1 MSDKTAP
8 AADSVGSTS
17 ASLVERVRRHDQAAW
32 RRMVRLYGPLVY
44 YWCRHCE
51 LQASDLAD
59 VFQEVFRSVAGS
71 IGAFEHGDSGQT
83 FRGWLRTITRNKLN
97 DHFRKAKRVPLA
109 AGGSSANARWQQFV
123 DQPQSSTPS
132 ALDEERTVLVHRA
145 LGLLKT
151 DFEERTWKAFWRTAV
166 DGQSATQ
173 VADELGMTPAAVR
186 KSKSRVLQRLREE
199 LDDDA

>member
-1 MSDKTAP
+1 MSERQAE
-8 AADSVGSTS
+8 SIGSTS
-17 ASLVERVRRHDQAAW
+17 GTLIERVRRQDQVAW

-51 LQASDLAD
+51 LQAADLSD
-59 VFQEVFRSVAGS
+59 VFQEVFRSVAAS
-71 IGAFEHGDSGQT
+71 IGNFRHGGEGQT

-97 DHFRKAKRVPLA
+97 DHFRQHQRVPLA
-109 AGGSSANARWQQFV
+109 AGGSTANTRWQQFV
-123 DQPQSSTPS
+123 D
-132 ALDEERTVLVHRA
+132 DEGEGDFVPMEDERRLLVQRA
-145 LGLLKT
+145 LALLKT

-166 DGQSATQ
+166 DGLPSAQ

-199 LDDDA
+199 LGDDA